1 MKGKKKKWLIAGGVA
16 AALCLALVIVSQ
28 LRGGE
33 ALPAVATMKLA
44 KGDIEK
50 SITLK
55 APLEGMDKA
64 EVVSSLHCEVM
75 ELKVEEGDSVAKG
88 QLLAVLDDQDLL
100 LAVEKAR
107 DQLELTRFQYQE
119 GLKES
124 QRQYAKIKE
133 GLTAARKQYERSQ
146 SLYEAGSLSLQEL
159 ETAESSLKDLEN
171 QAAAYAVSKE
181 SVVLSQS
188 QNKQLSILEKALGEA
203 EDKLAQAQ
211 VKSPIDGIVTRVNVR
226 LGRFADETENK
237 SPMFVIEDLSKLQM
251 KVQIS
256 EYDIGQV
263 AVGQKATISADI
275 LGGKAVAGQVSRIS
289 PTGESKSGGTERV
302 IPTIIDIKEENNQ
315 LIAGINAKAVIHLAK
330 SENTFTVPLE
340 ALVAADGS
348 AGGAV
353 DGAAD
358 GSADGAVDSAAEGS
372 ADGAAVSTGAG
383 SSASGEAWQVY
394 RVTAAGILELVDVTL
409 GIENDLQAEI
419 LSDRLAE
426 GDTIITIVTPDL
438 HEGMQVQAPAAEAAA
453 EASHE

>member
-1 MKGKKKKWLIAGGVA
+1 MKGKKKKWLIAGGAV
-16 AALCLALVIVSQ
+16 AALCLIWAVSGQ
-28 LRGGE
+28 LRGGSV
-33 ALPAVATMKLA
+33 LPVVSTMKLA

-64 EVVSSLHCEVM
+64 EVVSSLHCEVV
-75 ELKVEEGDSVAKG
+75 ELKVEEGDAVAKD
-88 QLLAVLDDQDLL
+88 QLLAVLDDKDLL

-133 GLTAARKQYERSQ
+133 GLETARKQYQRSQ
-146 SLYEAGSLSLQEL
+146 ALYEAGSLSLQEL
-159 ETAESSLKDLEN
+159 ETLASSLKDLEN
-171 QAAAYAVSKE
+171 QTAAFSVSKDN
-181 SVVLSQS
+181 VVLTAS
-188 QNKQLSILEKALGEA
+188 QNKQLNILEKALAEA

-256 EYDIGQV
+256 EYDIGEV
-263 AVGQKATISADI
+263 AVGQEATISADI
-275 LGGKAVAGQVSRIS
+275 MGGKAVAGQVSRVS

-302 IPTIIDIKEENNQ
+302 IPTIIDIKGENDQ

-330 SENTFTVPLE
+330 AENTFIVPLE
-340 ALVAADGS
+340 ALIEGES
-348 AGGAV
+348 
-353 DGAAD
+353 
-358 GSADGAVDSAAEGS
+358 AEG
-372 ADGAAVSTGAG
+372 GKV
-383 SSASGEAWQVY
+383 WQLY
-394 RVTAAGILELVDVTL
+394 RVNAAGILEQIDVTL
-409 GIENDLQAEI
+409 GVENDLQAEI
-419 LSDRLAE
+419 FSDQLAE
-426 GDTIITIVTPDL
+426 GDTIVTIITPDL
-438 HEGMQVQAPAAEAAA
+438 HEGMQVPVPEGAAA

>member
-1 MKGKKKKWLIAGGVA
+1 MKGKKKKWLIAGGLAV
-16 AALCLALVIVSQ
+16 ALCLIFLVGGQ
-28 LRGGE
+28 LRGGA
-33 ALPAVATMKLA
+33 ALPSIATMKLA

-64 EVVSSLHCEVM
+64 EVVSSLHCEVV
-75 ELKVEEGDSVAKG
+75 ELKVEEGDPVAKD
-88 QLLAVLDDQDLL
+88 QLLAVLDDKDLL

-133 GLTAARKQYERSQ
+133 GLAAARKQYERSQ
-146 SLYEAGSLSLQEL
+146 ALYEAGSLSLQEL
-159 ETAESSLKDLEN
+159 EAVESNLKDLEN
-171 QAAAYAVSKE
+171 QAAAYSVSKD
-181 SVVLSQS
+181 SVVLSPS
-188 QNKQLSILEKALGEA
+188 QNKQLSIFEKALEEA

-256 EYDIGQV
+256 EYDIGEV
-263 AVGQKATISADI
+263 AVGQKATITADI
-275 LGGKAVAGQVSRIS
+275 LGSKTVEGQVSRIS
-289 PTGESKSGGTERV
+289 PTGESKSGGMERI
-302 IPTIIDIKEENNQ
+302 IPTIIDIKEESGQ

-340 ALVAADGS
+340 ALVE
-348 AGGAV
+348 
-353 DGAAD
+353 
-358 GSADGAVDSAAEGS
+358 AEGS
-372 ADGAAVSTGAG
+372 EG
-383 SSASGEAWQVY
+383 GEAWQVY
-394 RVTAAGILELVDVTL
+394 RVTAAGILELIDVTL
-409 GIENDLQAEI
+409 GVENDLQAEI
-419 LSDRLAE
+419 FSDRLAE
-426 GDTIITIVTPDL
+426 GDTIVTIVTPDL
-438 HEGMQVQAPAAEAAA
+438 HEGMQVAAPEAAATEA

>member
-16 AALCLALVIVSQ
+16 VALCLILVVGGQ
-28 LRGGE
+28 LRGGT
-33 ALPAVATMKLA
+33 ALPAIATMKLS

-64 EVVSSLHCEVM
+64 EVVSSLHCEVV
-75 ELKVEEGDSVAKG
+75 ELKVEEGDPVAKD
-88 QLLAVLDDQDLL
+88 QLLAVLDDKDLL

-133 GLTAARKQYERSQ
+133 GLAAAQKQYERSQ
-146 SLYEAGSLSLQEL
+146 ALYEAGSLSLQEL
-159 ETAESSLKDLEN
+159 ETAASSLKDLEN
-171 QAAAYAVSKE
+171 QAAAFSVSKDN
-181 SVVLSQS
+181 VVLSPS
-188 QNKQLSILEKALGEA
+188 QNKQLNILEKALAEA

-256 EYDIGQV
+256 EYDIGEV
-263 AVGQKATISADI
+263 AVGQEATISADI
-275 LGGKAVAGQVSRIS
+275 LGGKAVTGQVSRIS
-289 PTGESKSGGTERV
+289 PTGESKSGGTERI
-302 IPTIIDIKEENNQ
+302 IPTIIDIKEESDQ

-330 SENTFTVPLE
+330 SENTFILPLE
-340 ALVAADGS
+340 ALVEAEN
-348 AGGAV
+348 
-353 DGAAD
+353 
-358 GSADGAVDSAAEGS
+358 AEG
-372 ADGAAVSTGAG
+372 
-383 SSASGEAWQVY
+383 GEAWQVY
-394 RVTAAGILELVDVTL
+394 RVTAAGILELIDVTL
-409 GIENDLQAEI
+409 GVENDLQAEI
-419 LSDRLAE
+419 FSDRLAE
-426 GDTIITIVTPDL
+426 GDTIVTIITPDL
-438 HEGMQVQAPAAEAAA
+438 HEGMQVPAPEGAAA
-453 EASHE
+453 EAETEASHE